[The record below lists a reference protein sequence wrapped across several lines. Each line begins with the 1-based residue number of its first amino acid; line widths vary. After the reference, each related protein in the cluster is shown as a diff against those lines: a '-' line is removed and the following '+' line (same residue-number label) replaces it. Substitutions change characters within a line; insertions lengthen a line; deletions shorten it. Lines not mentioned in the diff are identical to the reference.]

1 MLWEIIGKKISEWHD
16 SHFEESEFVHQ
27 FWAGPMDGLSD
38 GSVDVE
44 ANCFQ
49 QNEKERLCSGSLTGW
64 VISFPDRL
72 RGDSDGKSVKKL
84 AM

>member
-1 MLWEIIGKKISEWHD
+1 
-16 SHFEESEFVHQ
+16 
-27 FWAGPMDGLSD
+27 MDGLSD

-49 QNEKERLCSGSLTGW
+49 QNEKERLWSGSLTGW
-64 VISFPDRL
+64 VISFPDRV
-72 RGDSDGKSVKKL
+72 RGDSDRKSVKKL

>member
-1 MLWEIIGKKISEWHD
+1 MCCEILRNISLEWHD
-16 SHFEESEFVHQ
+16 LHFEESEFVHQ

-49 QNEKERLCSGSLTGW
+49 QNEKRGSAL
-64 VISFPDRL
+64 VR
-72 RGDSDGKSVKKL
+72 
-84 AM
+84 

>member
-1 MLWEIIGKKISEWHD
+1 MLWEITGNTFSEWHD
-16 SHFEESEFVHQ
+16 LHFEESEFVHQ

-49 QNEKERLCSGSLTGW
+49 QNEKRGSAL
-64 VISFPDRL
+64 VR
-72 RGDSDGKSVKKL
+72 
-84 AM
+84 